1 MNKKLIQALLCASL
15 FLVSCSLTPNV
26 KLSGL
31 ANLEKKQESLT
42 VGVSNKNDV
51 IGYLG
56 EAILKDH
63 PDNNS
68 WAYLEILEGKNIFG
82 KTKLIKNNILLLS
95 FNERG
100 VLSGKRILNIND
112 IKKLELDQDI
122 TISKASTD
130 SFSSKFFG
138 RVKKRFQNRN
148 IN

>member
-1 MNKKLIQALLCASL
+1 MKKKLILALFFISL
-15 FLVSCSLTPNV
+15 FFFSCSLTPNIE
-26 KLSGL
+26 LSGL
-31 ANLEKKQESLT
+31 ANLEKKQASLT

-100 VLSGKRILNIND
+100 VLSDKRILNIND